1 MPSFITVTGREA
13 ATNTDLLANTRLLS
27 CPAGSKLKIE
37 LQADLNTAAANYTVT
52 LSLPGQ
58 GQAPW
63 QDIIVPSSNSS
74 LTGVM
79 DERTT
84 LSAVFDILA
93 AGHVTIS
100 VTETGTTLLDWRVTS
115 MVA

>member
-1 MPSFITVTGREA
+1 MATVTVTGREA
-13 ATNTDLLANTRLLS
+13 ATNTDLLANGRLTTV
-27 CPAGSKLKIE
+27 PVGKVKVE

-52 LSLPGQ
+52 VTLPG
-58 GQAPW
+58 GDAPW
-63 QDIIVPSSNSS
+63 IDVIVPSSNPS

-84 LSAVFDILA
+84 LTGIFDVFEP
-93 AGHVTIS
+93 GHLTIA

-115 MVA
+115 LS